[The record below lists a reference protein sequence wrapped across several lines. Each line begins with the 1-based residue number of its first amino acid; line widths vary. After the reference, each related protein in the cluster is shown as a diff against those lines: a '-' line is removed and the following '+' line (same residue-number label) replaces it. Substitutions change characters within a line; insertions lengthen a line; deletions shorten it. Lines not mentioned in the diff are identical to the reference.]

1 MTPPLIEIADV
12 SKDYRGLRPLR
23 IKALT
28 VAGGESVAIVGFD
41 QPAAEV
47 FVNLVTGATLPDA
60 GRIAVFGRPTRE
72 IADSDDWLSFVDRFG
87 IVTDRA
93 VLLEPLSVLQNL
105 AMPFTL
111 EIEPLDEASRAR
123 AATLAREAGIDPAQW
138 DAPVASLDAASK
150 VRVRVARACGLDPP
164 ILVLEHASASL
175 GAADAAAVGADIRSI
190 AARRGAALVAMTA
203 DDRFARAVAARVLR
217 WDPASG
223 QLAATRGWFRG
234 RLG

>member
-1 MTPPLIEIADV
+1 VTPPLIEIAEV
-12 SKDYRGLRPLR
+12 AKDYRGLRPLR
-23 IKALT
+23 IKTLT
-28 VAGGESVAIVGFD
+28 VVGGESVALVGFD
-41 QPAAEV
+41 QAAAEV

-60 GRIAVFGRPTRE
+60 GQIAVFGRPTRE
-72 IADSDDWLSFVDRFG
+72 IADSDDWLSLVDRFG

-111 EIEPLDEASRAR
+111 EIEPLDDVARGRAT
-123 AATLAREAGIDPAQW
+123 ALAREVGIDSARW

-150 VRVRVARACGLDPP
+150 VRVRVARACALDPP
-164 ILVLEHASASL
+164 VLVLEHASASL
-175 GAADAAAVGADIRSI
+175 GAADAVAVGADIRSI
-190 AARRGAALVAMTA
+190 AARRGAAVVAMTA
-203 DDRFARAVAARVLR
+203 DDRFARAVATRVLR

-223 QLAATRGWFRG
+223 QLAPARGWFRS